1 MFTLNTKNMTTDE
14 QIKTVI
20 AVFNELDHKNQVG
33 LFIEIRAQLIARRK
47 EMAEKYTAE
56 LEQSH
61 NDLKSMLE
69 GTDLITKGII

>member
-1 MFTLNTKNMTTDE
+1 MTTDE

-47 EMAEKYTAE
+47 EVAEKYTAE
-56 LEQSH
+56 LEQYTAKLEQSH